1 MVSKKERDALVAL
14 ADLDPE
20 LVAMLSVQDRIAN
33 DPTRIPGIHQGQ
45 VLQGIQD
52 YTGRQSQAGII
63 SDARNMSPEE
73 FQRQF
78 GISNVY
84 TRALADAQDAA
95 RRGDARAMPDSEARA
110 ERERQSIE
118 SLQSQIAA
126 NVAEQQRQNALRQKL
141 LDDLNFSELRATTG
155 QGPSAGRAAAGT
167 ADYTQPLPE
176 GTGWWDETA
185 AKITQ
190 REAREINEKFG
201 TYFKSAGLPPI
212 TSLDEFLNLVREE
225 RAQNPG
231 GERGIFGVIYGD
243 QFPLDNW
250 GIFGPPQITDPL
262 AGNIPGTSANL
273 PLLQMNPELLMNQA
287 QTGASWLMDLL
298 RNSGAAYN
306 PYGSMG
312 NMGTY
317 FPPDLFS
324 GLTDYYSIG
333 GYSMPPRLNY
343 EGMPPSTGRALSA
356 ARYPMFPVPPT
367 PGTNAGP
374 SPDPD
379 ATKPEQTA
387 EQTFDEAQKMHSL
400 MKDIDPQ
407 TLNTFNNIARDV
419 IKTGSLDKTMGLID
433 DPNWPLSDQFEDIQ
447 NLMQSVIYQRQ
458 QGIVS
463 EAAELDMIMQV
474 IDRARAERQLEFQQE
489 NAERDY
495 NLARSRLQL
504 DAVKAIDE
512 GRQFDETLAFEER
525 QAASALNQA
534 NAQLDMQQRQMQL
547 ERYQTDVANPFNVA
561 AMNLLSAPSDVRA
574 YQGAQQQNVDEGAL
588 SRALQTAQFHS
599 GRQGLGADDPQVQQ
613 MAAQLV
619 PQMTTPR
626 ERAAMQAIAQG
637 VSSMAQMPEQQ
648 MAATATGAPQLPQLF
663 NLQPGT
669 QMPTTQ
675 AQTMPQYAQQME
687 GAERDYTTPSP
698 SQLPGPLSAL
708 GMTIPQNASFG
719 QPMNIQEFFK
729 GGMPTVAQVTNLP
742 EVSQRTLGA
751 LGESVAQSPSD
762 IMQAASMVTPQV
774 ANQPASRQPTLRRL
788 LPRAQGR

>member
-1 MVSKKERDALVAL
+1 M
-14 ADLDPE
+14 
-20 LVAMLSVQDRIAN
+20 
-33 DPTRIPGIHQGQ
+33 
-45 VLQGIQD
+45 
-52 YTGRQSQAGII
+52 
-63 SDARNMSPEE
+63 
-73 FQRQF
+73 
-78 GISNVY
+78 
-84 TRALADAQDAA
+84 
-95 RRGDARAMPDSEARA
+95 
-110 ERERQSIE
+110 
-118 SLQSQIAA
+118 
-126 NVAEQQRQNALRQKL
+126 
-141 LDDLNFSELRATTG
+141 
-155 QGPSAGRAAAGT
+155 
-167 ADYTQPLPE
+167 
-176 GTGWWDETA
+176 
-185 AKITQ
+185 
-190 REAREINEKFG
+190 
-201 TYFKSAGLPPI
+201 
-212 TSLDEFLNLVREE
+212 DEFINLVKAEASKSLE
-225 RAQNPG
+225 TG
-231 GERGIFGVIYGD
+231 GGMGILGTIYSHYFDGRD
-243 QFPLDNW
+243 QW
-250 GIFGPPQITDPL
+250 GIFGDPNLTDYTLPTGNTPFGSGPLTSSNPTTTMYGGANPLLSITQGGLPDAMAG
-262 AGNIPGTSANL
+262 AGNW
-273 PLLQMNPELLMNQA
+273 LMN
-287 QTGASWLMDLL
+287 LL
-298 RNSGAAYN
+298 NNAGPVYN

-317 FPPDLFS
+317 FPPTNYYGIS
-324 GLTDYYSIG
+324 GY
-333 GYSMPPRLNY
+333 
-343 EGMPPSTGRALSA
+343 GMPPSLNFAGMSPSAGRAMSA
-356 ARYPMFPVPPT
+356 ERYPMLPVAPT
-367 PGTNAGP
+367 PGTNDGP
-374 SPDPD
+374 SSDPD
-379 ATKPEQTA
+379 APKPEQTA

-419 IKTGSLDKTMGLID
+419 INTGSLDKTMGLID

-447 NLMQSVIYQRQ
+447 KLMQSVIYQRQ

-463 EAAELDMIMQV
+463 ESVELDMIMQV

-504 DAVKAIDE
+504 DAAKAIDE

-599 GRQGLGADDPQVQQ
+599 GRQGLGADDPQIQQ
-613 MAAQLV
+613 MAARLV

-626 ERAAMQAIAQG
+626 ERAAMEAIAQG
-637 VSSMAQMPEQQ
+637 VSSMAQMPQQQ

-708 GMTIPQNASFG
+708 GMTIPQNAAFG

-774 ANQPASRQPTLRRL
+774 ANQPASRQTTLKRL

>member
-1 MVSKKERDALVAL
+1 
-14 ADLDPE
+14 
-20 LVAMLSVQDRIAN
+20 
-33 DPTRIPGIHQGQ
+33 
-45 VLQGIQD
+45 
-52 YTGRQSQAGII
+52 
-63 SDARNMSPEE
+63 
-73 FQRQF
+73 
-78 GISNVY
+78 
-84 TRALADAQDAA
+84 
-95 RRGDARAMPDSEARA
+95 
-110 ERERQSIE
+110 
-118 SLQSQIAA
+118 
-126 NVAEQQRQNALRQKL
+126 
-141 LDDLNFSELRATTG
+141 
-155 QGPSAGRAAAGT
+155 
-167 ADYTQPLPE
+167 
-176 GTGWWDETA
+176 
-185 AKITQ
+185 
-190 REAREINEKFG
+190 
-201 TYFKSAGLPPI
+201 
-212 TSLDEFLNLVREE
+212 
-225 RAQNPG
+225 
-231 GERGIFGVIYGD
+231 
-243 QFPLDNW
+243 
-250 GIFGPPQITDPL
+250 
-262 AGNIPGTSANL
+262 
-273 PLLQMNPELLMNQA
+273 
-287 QTGASWLMDLL
+287 
-298 RNSGAAYN
+298 
-306 PYGSMG
+306 
-312 NMGTY
+312 
-317 FPPDLFS
+317 
-324 GLTDYYSIG
+324 
-333 GYSMPPRLNY
+333 
-343 EGMPPSTGRALSA
+343 
-356 ARYPMFPVPPT
+356 
-367 PGTNAGP
+367 
-374 SPDPD
+374 
-379 ATKPEQTA
+379 
-387 EQTFDEAQKMHSL
+387 
-400 MKDIDPQ
+400 
-407 TLNTFNNIARDV
+407 
-419 IKTGSLDKTMGLID
+419 
-433 DPNWPLSDQFEDIQ
+433 
-447 NLMQSVIYQRQ
+447 MQSVIYQRQ

>member
-33 DPTRIPGIHQGQ
+33 DPTRMPGINPGQ

-52 YTGRQSQAGII
+52 YTGRQSQAGIM
-63 SDARNMSPEE
+63 SDARNMTPEE

-78 GISNVY
+78 GISTVY

-504 DAVKAIDE
+504 DAIRAIDE

-561 AMNLLSAPSDVRA
+561 AMNLLSAPSD
-574 YQGAQQQNVDEGAL
+574 
-588 SRALQTAQFHS
+588 
-599 GRQGLGADDPQVQQ
+599 
-613 MAAQLV
+613 
-619 PQMTTPR
+619 
-626 ERAAMQAIAQG
+626 AQG
-637 VSSMAQMPEQQ
+637 VSSMAQMPQQQ
-648 MAATATGAPQLPQLF
+648 MAATATGVPQLPQLF

-669 QMPTTQ
+669 QMPPTQ

-708 GMTIPQNASFG
+708 GMTIPQNAAFG

-762 IMQAASMVTPQV
+762 IMEAASMVTPQV